1 MGRTQGSVMS
11 EALSEADNFCAEVD
25 TVRQLQ
31 TRLDEVEAENR
42 SLKARLAVWRTA
54 GDAR

>member
-1 MGRTQGSVMS
+1 MS